1 MLFTSPEFF
10 TLLACTFVLYYL
22 VGKAALQKIVL
33 VLASFVFYAWN
44 FPKLLLLLCISIGIN
59 ILTVKAIKKSKAIQ
73 RYWWAALGVIIN
85 LAILAFFKYS
95 PLLGKTFFEE
105 GSSVGE
111 FLVSIPLP
119 IGISFF
125 TFQGLSL
132 VVDTY
137 RAKDGDDHLPEHTG
151 SLVESIALYIAFFPQ
166 LIAGP
171 IVKAYEF
178 LPQIAAKVFREID
191 WEYCVKQLIV
201 GYFLKMVIADNLK
214 DHTFWMQYPYFM
226 ELSGLNLLALLFGYS
241 MQIFADFAGYS
252 LIALGLAG
260 LFGYRLRDN
269 FMFPY
274 ISASFS
280 EFWRRWHISL
290 STFLREYLYIPL
302 GGNRKGKARTYLN
315 LMLTMILGGF
325 WHGAAWSYAV
335 WGAAHGIAL
344 AIERFINDALP
355 FQWPKPLRFLKVT
368 FIFSVVTLLWL
379 LFRLPAFSE
388 VLLYLSQIKN
398 ATFFKGLN
406 DLNTAFFITMY
417 ALPVL
422 SYHFWYLLKESEYK
436 TRVLK
441 LEPLLYAGL
450 LFMILVNS
458 GSSGSFIYFQF

>member
-1 MLFTSPEFF
+1 M
-10 TLLACTFVLYYL
+10 YYL
-22 VGKAALQKIVL
+22 VSKAAWQKGVL
-33 VLASFVFYAWN
+33 VIASFVFYAWN
-44 FPKLLLLLCISIGIN
+44 FPKLLILLCLSILIN
-59 ILTVKAIKKSKAIQ
+59 ILTVKAIKRSQADQ
-73 RYWWAALGVIIN
+73 RYWWATLGVVVN
-85 LAILAFFKYS
+85 LGILAFFKYS
-95 PLLGKTFFEE
+95 PLMGKTFFEE
-105 GSSVGE
+105 GSSVGT
-111 FLVSIPLP
+111 FLMGIPLP

-137 RAKDGDDHLPEHTG
+137 RARDGDDNLPEHTG
-151 SLVESIALYIAFFPQ
+151 SLIESIALYIAFFPQ

-178 LPQIAAKVFREID
+178 LPQIALKSFREID
-191 WEYCVKQLIV
+191 WEYCIKQLIV

-302 GGNRKGKARTYLN
+302 GGNRQGKARTYLN
-315 LMLTMILGGF
+315 LMLTMVLGGF

-344 AIERFINDALP
+344 AIERLINDALP
-355 FQWPKPLRFLKVT
+355 FRWPRAFRFFKVI
-368 FIFSVVTLLWL
+368 FIFSVVSFLWL

-388 VLLYLSQIKN
+388 VLLYLGQIRN
-398 ATFFKGLN
+398 ARFFKGVN
-406 DLNTAFFITMY
+406 DLNTTFFI
-417 ALPVL
+417 ALYSFPIL
-422 SYHFWYLLKESEYK
+422 GYHFLYLFKEAGFQK
-436 TRVLK
+436 LIIK
-441 LEPLLYAGL
+441 LEPFLYAGL